1 MKITLGLYSRYKG
14 VCFKK
19 LWKNLGGMFILGG
32 TLKNR
37 NFRKTKLPSN
47 IDFLFFRS
55 AWWSTIYKL
64 KQTSGIECC
73 NCWNCFNLCI
83 VYIFGFISSN
93 SRGTF
98 ILGGTL
104 SKKLQGVTGGTFILE
119 GTFQKNLSKAYRV
132 RLLER
137 VRLFGTR

>member
-1 MKITLGLYSRYKG
+1 
-14 VCFKK
+14 
-19 LWKNLGGMFILGG
+19 MFLSLQYIYILFYVI
-32 TLKNR
+32 L
-37 NFRKTKLPSN
+37 
-47 IDFLFFRS
+47 
-55 AWWSTIYKL
+55 
-64 KQTSGIECC
+64 Q
-73 NCWNCFNLCI
+73 
-83 VYIFGFISSN
+83 SN

-104 SKKLQGVTGGTFILE
+104 SKKLQGVTGGTFILG